1 MKKTKLKEQNTV
13 NALEGEN
20 MSLTANTQTDV
31 KLNNQ
36 RLIIEYLLNHGPTSR
51 ADISKAVSSSK
62 PTISKNVEDLIHNN
76 LVVELGKADNSLG
89 KKAVLIDLNK
99 NFAYVLAVDLSK
111 RSIRISINNLRGEV
125 CAQARYLDD
134 TTETISE
141 MIDHMLI
148 QADVPQSAIQMV
160 VIAYPGIVTK
170 DGKFYFSNIKEKEQL
185 MQKLYDE
192 LKEKVTC
199 PIIVKNDIN
208 LAIVA
213 EKAYNGDLKTE
224 NLLYISFEI
233 GVGSGIF
240 LNGKLYEG
248 DRQAAGEIGFTIP
261 AQERANK
268 YSSLEKFVTMDAIL
282 SKYFELTG
290 DAISISAF
298 DHKIET
304 GDVAALKI
312 YEDVVET
319 ISVTVTN
326 ITIVLDIEEVILS
339 GAVMTMRSTMYQDIE
354 KRISEISPF
363 ITKVRLSKLENP
375 SLRGCVYT
383 GTQELINHLIVR

>member
-1 MKKTKLKEQNTV
+1 
-13 NALEGEN
+13 

-99 NFAYVLAVDLSK
+99 TFAYVLAVDLSK

-134 TTETISE
+134 TTENISE

-148 QADVPQSAIQMV
+148 QADVPQLAIQMV

-170 DGKFYFSNIKEKEQL
+170 DGQFYFSNIKEKEQL

-213 EKAYNGDLKTE
+213 EKAYNGELKTE
-224 NLLYISFEI
+224 NLLYISLET

-268 YSSLEKFVTMDAIL
+268 YLSLEKFVTMDAIL
-282 SKYFELTG
+282 GKYFELTG

-339 GAVMTMRSTMYQDIE
+339 GAVMTMRPTMYQDIE